1 MRFPLHLTIGASPV
15 WTVQAEILRLDPSP
29 VQGIPETITGKLL
42 NLTTDDLLKIRF
54 GTDVK
59 VSFDSRN
66 YTFATGP
73 EKDGA
78 FTLCK
83 GW

>member
-15 WTVQAEILRLDPSP
+15 WTVQAEISRLDPAP
-29 VQGIPETITGKLL
+29 DQGIPENITGKLL
-42 NLTTDDLLKIRF
+42 NLTTADLLKIRS

-59 VSFDSRN
+59 VSFEGRN
-66 YTFATGP
+66 YAFATGP

-78 FTLCK
+78 FTLCR